1 METSKTNE
9 VPMADANYV
18 AADAQPKRGH
28 IFCGYCCDVR
38 TACLVVNMIALA
50 FAGLGLVSLAPKM
63 DRPGFQRFGIFM
75 AAFVLGII
83 ANSLGI
89 YGALKFKQIFVLIA
103 GVWFALEALLSLILF
118 LDFVGFALG
127 LLFLYP
133 HIMLFKEIQDGI
145 MTKENYVNEKSC
157 CGSL

>member
-1 METSKTNE
+1 
-9 VPMADANYV
+9 
-18 AADAQPKRGH
+18 
-28 IFCGYCCDVR
+28 
-38 TACLVVNMIALA
+38 MIALA